1 MKGEVPEDLTEE
13 PPPPIPDRVDPPF
26 HHKFKD
32 AMNAAY
38 RFEHKHFQ
46 IKKNIFRIKFPRSF
60 FLLYEFMSE
69 LNKEDPLNELVKN
82 GMQMVGPYEELHK
95 EKFILATLVAIL
107 YDDS

>member
-1 MKGEVPEDLTEE
+1 
-13 PPPPIPDRVDPPF
+13 
-26 HHKFKD
+26 
-32 AMNAAY
+32 
-38 RFEHKHFQ
+38 
-46 IKKNIFRIKFPRSF
+46 
-60 FLLYEFMSE
+60 MSE

>member
-38 RFEHKHFQ
+38 RFY
-46 IKKNIFRIKFPRSF
+46 NIDTMAIVQYFFRIQFPRSF

-95 EKFILATLVAIL
+95 EQ
-107 YDDS
+107 

>member
-38 RFEHKHFQ
+38 RFEPFDDESSFINHKHFA
-46 IKKNIFRIKFPRSF
+46 IKCF
-60 FLLYEFMSE
+60 
-69 LNKEDPLNELVKN
+69 
-82 GMQMVGPYEELHK
+82 
-95 EKFILATLVAIL
+95 
-107 YDDS
+107 